1 LYEGLFLQNIICSFI
16 SMEKGN
22 IRLSSEEYQSS
33 DLHLFSSYVSSPRD
47 SVDSYDSNFTININL
62 NSDDIIIKNIEGENQ
77 IIDYTNTPNLYN
89 KENDFTGWY
98 NISDVSFQHN
108 KVGNRSTFRNEVE
121 EGPIFSNSNNKFHRR
136 FSRSRLASL
145 HERTNSFYN
154 NHDFYETGADIR
166 ITDENDLESNN
177 GHFYFLKQNN
187 EGFSEQSGGN
197 EISLPRKRLSNP
209 SVLSGSDSSVYIGY
223 GYSSEDSYDSNIVKA
238 KGKHKYKKLSNQDVE
253 KFINKYY
260 NIDPDNKYSN
270 EIDILTTYTNGQK
283 NLYIQSKYITQYKL
297 NLLTFPSIFIT
308 AVATMISPFIECKE
322 WSGSLV
328 SALNAVILLLIS
340 IVNYLKYESSIE
352 VYLQNAKQYDKLEI
366 SLEMANNKLSFLEK
380 EKDKSVLVLNK
391 IREMEKKMYE
401 IKESNNVLIPEE
413 IKRLFPII
421 CNINIF
427 SLIKKIEM
435 GKKILIDKLKD
446 VKNEIRFIIYK
457 WGNDEFLTEE
467 TSINDV
473 QKGMTEIQNSEYLN
487 QKKRLVFLYEIKNK
501 LKEEIMELYQSYS
514 HIDSIFSKEISVA
527 DSKKNSCFFCYYYF
541 FNTKIDKSYSKT
553 NNSFL
558 DKYFNFIFADS

>member
-1 LYEGLFLQNIICSFI
+1 
-16 SMEKGN
+16 M
-22 IRLSSEEYQSS
+22 
-33 DLHLFSSYVSSPRD
+33 
-47 SVDSYDSNFTININL
+47 
-62 NSDDIIIKNIEGENQ
+62 
-77 IIDYTNTPNLYN
+77 
-89 KENDFTGWY
+89 
-98 NISDVSFQHN
+98 
-108 KVGNRSTFRNEVE
+108 
-121 EGPIFSNSNNKFHRR
+121 
-136 FSRSRLASL
+136 
-145 HERTNSFYN
+145 
-154 NHDFYETGADIR
+154 
-166 ITDENDLESNN
+166 
-177 GHFYFLKQNN
+177 
-187 EGFSEQSGGN
+187 
-197 EISLPRKRLSNP
+197 
-209 SVLSGSDSSVYIGY
+209 
-223 GYSSEDSYDSNIVKA
+223 
-238 KGKHKYKKLSNQDVE
+238 
-253 KFINKYY
+253 
-260 NIDPDNKYSN
+260 
-270 EIDILTTYTNGQK
+270 
-283 NLYIQSKYITQYKL
+283 
-297 NLLTFPSIFIT
+297 
-308 AVATMISPFIECKE
+308 
-322 WSGSLV
+322 
-328 SALNAVILLLIS
+328 
-340 IVNYLKYESSIE
+340 KYESSIE